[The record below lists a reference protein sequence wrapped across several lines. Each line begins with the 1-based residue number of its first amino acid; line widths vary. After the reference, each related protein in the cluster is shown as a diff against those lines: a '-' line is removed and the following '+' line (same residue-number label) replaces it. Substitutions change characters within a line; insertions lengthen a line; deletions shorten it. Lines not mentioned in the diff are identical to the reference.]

1 MLGELAEAGAAGETQ
16 IQMPTTALRDFGV
29 QVARRPRG
37 DGDRFSQPR
46 VWAPVGPAGLR
57 VDLEGYDRLEEA
69 SGVLTRSEAVH
80 AVQEVAGPIDLG
92 IPAYVTS
99 DEAARRQRQKR
110 ETYMARIEFL
120 QAEAL
125 DEGYALNPASRI
137 DFERFALGVPDVRR
151 GNLVLLEN
159 GNLRAIWKDGQ
170 GTRLGL
176 QFLGGGMA
184 QYVIFKRREKE
195 RPISRVAGRDSLE
208 WLERQFAAFELH
220 SLLYE

>member
-1 MLGELAEAGAAGETQ
+1 MLSESAEAGAAGETQ
-16 IQMPTTALRDFGV
+16 IQMSATVLRDFGV
-29 QVARRPRG
+29 QVARRPRSASG
-37 DGDRFSQPR
+37 LFSQPR
-46 VWAPVGPAGLR
+46 VWAPVGSAGLCIN
-57 VDLEGYDRLEEA
+57 VEGYNKLEEA
-69 SGVLTRSEAVH
+69 SGVLTHGATVN
-80 AVQEVAGPIDLG
+80 AVQQVASPIDPS
-92 IPAYVTS
+92 IPADLTS
-99 DEAARRQRQKR
+99 DDAARGQRQKH

-125 DEGYALNPASRI
+125 HEGYALNPASRI
-137 DFERFALGVPDVRR
+137 DFERFALGVPDVRA

-159 GNLRAIWKDGQ
+159 GNLRAIWKDRQ

-208 WLERQFAAFELH
+208 GLERLLAAFDMR